1 MKIDMSKKA
10 ITNRLKTVN
19 QLRKICLSLANSSA
33 GEKIRKQTA
42 DKQRVEHVTRRAD
55 QRSVIRTLLAFY
67 ITGNTYVAGKTMKTF
82 KFTYWKN
89 GDFFRLS
96 E

>member
-33 GEKIRKQTA
+33 VEKIRKQTA
-42 DKQRVEHVTRRAD
+42 DKQRVEHVAR
-55 QRSVIRTLLAFY
+55 
-67 ITGNTYVAGKTMKTF
+67 GPG
-82 KFTYWKN
+82 
-89 GDFFRLS
+89 
-96 E
+96 